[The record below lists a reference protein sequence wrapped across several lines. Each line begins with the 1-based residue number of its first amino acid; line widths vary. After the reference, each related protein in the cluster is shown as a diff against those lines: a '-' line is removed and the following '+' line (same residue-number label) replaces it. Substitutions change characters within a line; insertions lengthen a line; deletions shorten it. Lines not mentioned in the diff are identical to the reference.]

1 MSFAFRPEH
10 IPRWEVPEKVFAPIP
25 MGTLDIPASA
35 QKLELT
41 ADPGTEIQG
50 LTLKRLQ

>member
-1 MSFAFRPEH
+1 GAQRP
-10 IPRWEVPEKVFAPIP
+10 
-25 MGTLDIPASA
+25 
-35 QKLELT
+35 ELT